1 MLMTCLR
8 YLAACPCPRCL
19 LLKSKIPRIGS
30 NTDQIQRLKL
40 ARVDSNARRGKIEIA
55 RRFMFEQGINVTSK
69 RLDALLQDQSL
80 VPTRVSSL

>member
-40 ARVDSNARRGKIEIA
+40 ACVDSNARRGKIEIA